1 MKRFALFG
9 VLVLT
14 ACAVE
19 PVSLVRDGA
28 VVVQTSSSAA
38 ARVWWADVQSIG
50 QETVV
55 TGEVIRHRD
64 WPADRPGHVDVQVV
78 ATDGRSIGT
87 THAELVPVPT
97 ASADSRRLAFRVTLA
112 QRPPPDSI
120 VRVIHL
126 AQERTHG
133 TS

>member
-1 MKRFALFG
+1 MKRFVLLG
-9 VLVLT
+9 VLTLT
-14 ACAVE
+14 GCAGG
-19 PVSLVRDGA
+19 PVSLVRNGA

-64 WPADRPGHVDVQVV
+64 WPADRSGHIDIEVV
-78 ATDGRSIGT
+78 AMDGRPIGI
-87 THAELVPVPT
+87 THAELNPVLT
-97 ASADSRRLAFRVTLA
+97 GSADSRRLAFRVTLA
-112 QRPPPDSI
+112 KRPPPESI
-120 VRVIHL
+120 VRVSHQV
-126 AQERTHG
+126 QESTHG